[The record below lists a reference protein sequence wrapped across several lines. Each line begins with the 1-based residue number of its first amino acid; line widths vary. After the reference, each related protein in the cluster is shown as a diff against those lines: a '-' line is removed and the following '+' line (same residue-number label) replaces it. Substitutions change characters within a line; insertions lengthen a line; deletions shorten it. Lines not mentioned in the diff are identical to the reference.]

1 MKDLTRKDLKELT
14 KLKIKKYRKE
24 RNQVIIEGKRAVQQ
38 VIDNKIKINKII
50 TSGENIITENI
61 PDHLKDKIFEIS
73 RNDLK
78 KLTSSENPQSIL
90 AIIDI
95 PKLEMIKDNF
105 ILYLDGIQDP
115 GNLGT
120 IMRTALA
127 ADVDGVI
134 LSPKCCEL
142 FNPKVIRS
150 SLGAVFT
157 IPTLVKNQQWLIE
170 QNAIKISTVLEN
182 AENLFEWK
190 PERNKYILIIGSEAT
205 GISKDIIDNS
215 DVKITIPMSN
225 RMESLNAAVSAA
237 ICMFEI
243 KQKMNSY

>member
-61 PDHLKDKIFEIS
+61 PDYLKDKIFKIS

-95 PKLEMIKDNF
+95 PKLEMIKNNF

-170 QNAIKISTVLEN
+170 QNAVKISTVLEN
-182 AENLFEWK
+182 AENLFEWN

-225 RMESLNAAVSAA
+225 KMESLNAAVSAA

-243 KQKMNSY
+243 KQKMSYY